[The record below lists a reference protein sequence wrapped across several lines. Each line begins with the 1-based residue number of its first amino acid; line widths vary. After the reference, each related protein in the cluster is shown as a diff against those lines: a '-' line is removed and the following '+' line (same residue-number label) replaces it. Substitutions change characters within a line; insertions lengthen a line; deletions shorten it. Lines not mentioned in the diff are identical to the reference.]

1 MSNVAAILQAHPRP
15 VITISPQATAIQ
27 AAQLMN
33 GEHIGALV
41 VVDNQRVVGVFTE
54 RDMLNRVVA
63 AGKDPAATPINDVM
77 TREPICCRPDST
89 RAECEAV
96 MRRRRIR
103 HLPVV
108 DDGDLVGMISV
119 HDLLED
125 MAHEQAETIH
135 TLYDYMN
142 VAWSE

>member
-15 VITISPQATAIQ
+15 VITVSPQASTIH

-41 VVDNQRVVGVFTE
+41 VVDNQRVLGIFTE

-63 AGKDPAATPINDVM
+63 INKDPAKTTVGDVM
-77 TREPICCRPDST
+77 TREPICARPDST

-103 HLPVV
+103 HLPVI
-108 DDGDLVGMISV
+108 DDGELVGMISV

-135 TLYDYMN
+135 TLYDFMN